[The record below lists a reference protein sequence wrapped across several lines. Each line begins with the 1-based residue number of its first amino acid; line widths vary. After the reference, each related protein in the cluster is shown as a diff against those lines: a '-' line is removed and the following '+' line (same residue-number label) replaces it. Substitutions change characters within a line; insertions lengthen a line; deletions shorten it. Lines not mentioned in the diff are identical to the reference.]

1 MDDEEYETWLKI
13 KLTEYDEEITK
24 ALIKE
29 VASLP
34 RKQCE
39 VCQRLITLNEC
50 DCDDK
55 QTECYYCHLKT
66 HRQ

>member
-34 RKQCE
+34 KKYCN
-39 VCQRLITLNEC
+39 VCKRLMTLNDCEC
-50 DCDDK
+50 NGRE
-55 QTECYYCHLKT
+55 TECYYCHLKT
-66 HRQ
+66 HQ

>member
-34 RKQCE
+34 KKYCD
-39 VCQRLITLNEC
+39 VCKRPMTKNEC
-50 DCDDK
+50 ECDNRD
-55 QTECYYCHLKT
+55 TECYYCHLLT
-66 HRQ
+66 HQ